1 MEGREQAIQYLTN
14 VKRSLLAQREK
25 LLLPLRELDKD
36 IERISEALA
45 VVLRNEPV
53 QENALGFPIKKL
65 KGLTQT
71 QAVIEIA
78 KYNGGIV
85 KTAEAK
91 PILIGA
97 GIMRHTKN
105 SSRMIQGVIARS
117 ELFDRIGRGEYR
129 LRELSPTSKGDGG
142 ALQPHIQ

>member
-1 MEGREQAIQYLTN
+1 MEGNREQAIQYLTN
-14 VKRSLLAQREK
+14 VKRNLLAQREK
-25 LLLPLRELDKD
+25 LLLPLRELDRD

-53 QENALGFPIKKL
+53 EENSLGFPIKKL
-65 KGLTQT
+65 KGMTQT

-78 KYNGGIV
+78 KYNGGTV
-85 KTAEAK
+85 KTAAAK

-117 ELFDRIGRGEYR
+117 EAFERIGRGEYR
-129 LRELSPTSKGDGG
+129 LKEPTIPKGDGG
-142 ALQPHIQ
+142 ALQSHIQ